1 MFSLQTGC
9 HTRLVVVSQTPHP
22 IHQQILPSFPLK
34 YIRNPI
40 IPICYHPCHHPTW
53 SRHHPSPRLLA
64 FGLVTLLL
72 PVLLAAYS
80 NIAARVNL
88 EKLKSSRWHSS
99 AGDPPMARTVKVTV
113 LLMTWDACVL
123 WPLLPFGPYFLPFPP
138 LLFLPHWPS
147 SVP

>member
-1 MFSLQTGC
+1 MSRIQ
-9 HTRLVVVSQTPHP
+9 SSP
-22 IHQQILPSFPLK
+22 
-34 YIRNPI
+34 
-40 IPICYHPCHHPTW
+40 CYHPCYRPPW
-53 SRHHPSPRLLA
+53 SHHHPSPRLLG

-99 AGDPPMARTVKVTV
+99 AGDPPMARIVKVTV

-138 LLFLPHWPS
+138 PLALSATLALFCSLNTSGMFPPQGLCTNCLSAWEDLLQI
-147 SVP
+147 